1 MLDKEHIWVRETD
14 VNGNKFRGYSVEY
27 GENKRAGKLLG
38 QTPPSKRSKAP
49 FVSGRFRNNLKYRGA
64 TDSQFKIGWD
74 ARGFIV
80 NHLATLKRFVTTQ
93 KRPFPRDVR
102 IEIDRQVDREIG
114 RKLPPSK
121 KTKIVFGK

>member
-1 MLDKEHIWVRETD
+1 M
-14 VNGNKFRGYSVEY
+14 
-27 GENKRAGKLLG
+27 G

-121 KTKIVFGK
+121 KTKIVFFQIAFFAPQPCAGGGPERGRAPPLDQQRGHHHLDF